1 MLNQKLKAI
10 ITEQGITQTKLSE
23 MTGIPKS
30 GISQYLSGKYK
41 PRQKALK
48 LLACALNVP
57 EAYLIDEPE
66 KTISASN
73 SKPCSLSVEQAAE
86 LMNKG
91 RQFVRVGL
99 QTGVLPF
106 GYAVKMPGGR
116 YTYYISPL
124 KFTEYTGIKV

>member
-1 MLNQKLKAI
+1 MLNQKLKTIMA
-10 ITEQGITQTKLSE
+10 ERDITQTKLSE

-48 LLACALNVP
+48 SLACALNVP

-66 KTISASN
+66 KAITTSN
-73 SKPCSLSVEQAAE
+73 LKPCCLSIERAAE
-86 LMNKG
+86 LMNKS
-91 RQFVRVGL
+91 RQFIRVGL
-99 QTGVLPF
+99 QTGTLPF

-124 KFTEYTGIKV
+124 KFTEYTGIEV